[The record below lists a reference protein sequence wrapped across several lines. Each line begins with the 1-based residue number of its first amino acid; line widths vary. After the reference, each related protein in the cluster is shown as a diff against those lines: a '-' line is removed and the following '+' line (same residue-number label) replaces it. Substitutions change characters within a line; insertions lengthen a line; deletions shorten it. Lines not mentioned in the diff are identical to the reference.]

1 MRVCTKC
8 GESKPHDAFHFN
20 KRQNAPYTHC
30 IPCHR
35 ALVRDWYSRNR
46 EVRSAQIKAYAKAHP
61 EILNKSSAEWKKRN
75 PERVKA
81 YVEKTRAAK
90 SEYHR
95 KWYAVNLEDKRAK
108 NRQWSKKN
116 PSKHLALCAK
126 RRAQELQALA
136 RWADMRAIEAI
147 YARAKQMT
155 LETGVKHDV
164 DHVIPLQ
171 GKTVCGL
178 HVETNLQILVA
189 AENRSKG
196 ARYEHGRS

>member
-8 GESKPHDAFHFN
+8 GESKPHDAFHVN
-20 KRQNAPYTHC
+20 KKKNALYRHC
-30 IPCHR
+30 IQCHR
-35 ALVRDWYSRNR
+35 SMVRDAYLRNW
-46 EVRSAQIKAYAKAHP
+46 EVRRAQIRAYAKARP
-61 EILNKSSAEWKKRN
+61 DILRKSTAAWRARN
-75 PERVKA
+75 PERVRE
-81 YVEKTRAAK
+81 YEEKNRARK
-90 SEYHR
+90 REYHR
-95 KWYAVNLEDKRAK
+95 KWYAANLEDKRTK

-136 RWADMRAIEAI
+136 RWADMKAIEAI

-196 ARYEHGRS
+196 ARFQEVA